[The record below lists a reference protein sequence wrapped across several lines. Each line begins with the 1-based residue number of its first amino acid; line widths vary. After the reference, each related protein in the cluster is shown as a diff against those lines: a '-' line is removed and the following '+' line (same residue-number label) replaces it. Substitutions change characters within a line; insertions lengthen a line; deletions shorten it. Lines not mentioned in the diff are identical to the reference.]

1 MSLSYSIH
9 KPTGQQ
15 LAKFD
20 QNPARRYGMMGGLSR
35 GLKRVLDK
43 KERDCKTAPHQK
55 NGGNYEYRFKAKGM
69 IPG

>member
-1 MSLSYSIH
+1 
-9 KPTGQQ
+9 
-15 LAKFD
+15 
-20 QNPARRYGMMGGLSR
+20 MMGGLSR